1 MKLSGVE
8 QEILISNGNFDKNEF
23 RLFFMLYSN
32 GTVWPKIWRN
42 EKEKNKQEHLER
54 RGILRFH
61 LKKTYLLIY
70 WRCLCWWCFIVSI

>member
-23 RLFFMLYSN
+23 RLFFVLYSN

-42 EKEKNKQEHLER
+42 EKEKNIQEHLER
-54 RGILRFH
+54 REI
-61 LKKTYLLIY
+61 
-70 WRCLCWWCFIVSI
+70 